1 MRRLVV
7 VLGILWAV
15 TAAMAQDGIFAEP
28 TVLKCRPVETRGL
41 EDAWRQVDRIDL
53 DARKMSIKFS
63 VSNTL
68 GSSQEKFWLFANRSD
83 SLFHDHVVVEP
94 DGESLAIAA
103 IYTNIPVGI
112 LISGRSMVQVLWL
125 YPAALKYAKFACE

>member
-53 DARKMSIKFS
+53 DALTELD
-63 VSNTL
+63 TL
-68 GSSQEKFWLFANRSD
+68 MATFLPWQLFRRNPC
-83 SLFHDHVVVEP
+83 V
-94 DGESLAIAA
+94 
-103 IYTNIPVGI
+103 N
-112 LISGRSMVQVLWL
+112 
-125 YPAALKYAKFACE
+125 